1 MFKIPGPVLWIVL
14 CLAVGVLVVDTLLV
28 AYIFYRRLSR
38 NRYFQKKDA
47 TRRKHAAVVRSFLE
61 LDASLEHAIST
72 LRGAS
77 SKPERHAVQ
86 EMLLDGITPANR
98 SMVTEALL
106 RLGFVEQWA
115 KEAFGWSRGRQL
127 VAHVVEGAP
136 LPVSPRKSFQRI
148 RGMRLFCVRRARAVF
163 ELGQLDGEF
172 AQVFMEE
179 AQHDPSP
186 YVGRANVA
194 AMGQNREPYAVAVLL
209 ELMRQAVEGTNGLP
223 VLSIKTALVRYPL
236 TELPRFASFLSDSN
250 SRFRFLVVDTIREI
264 CDNCRFTLGIQ
275 DFPESISRWF
285 LDQAKQD
292 SSVDVRARS
301 ARVVRHFHDQA
312 AVAALR
318 ALIQDENEFVRL
330 HAVRSCADPYYSAL
344 IPDVVCKL
352 ADTKWRVREAAVK
365 TLAAFGREGRT
376 QLAAYFLDTTDLY
389 ASEQIVDEMQRGGI
403 ISELLPVLGSD
414 GPDSSLMMQVC
425 SRMVSMGKTSLLT
438 ELLAREIRMGRLANA
453 SLEVQNQAQET
464 AQKAKVQLLDV
475 LAASPTPQFM
485 ATVRSLARRKR
496 DDLQSKARS
505 ILQSGIAP
513 GKAAS
518 AAAGRA

>member
-1 MFKIPGPVLWIVL
+1 MFRIPDPILWIVL
-14 CLAVGVLVVDTLLV
+14 CLAIGVLLVDVILV

-47 TRRKHAAVVRSFLE
+47 TRRKHAAVVRSFLD
-61 LDASLEHAIST
+61 LDVSLEHAIST

-77 SKPERHAVQ
+77 SKPERHAVR

-136 LPVSPRKSFQRI
+136 LPAFSQKKFQRI
-148 RGMRLFCVRRARAVF
+148 RRMRLFCVRRARAVS

-209 ELMRQAVEGTNGLP
+209 ELMRQAVEGKNGLP
-223 VLSIKTALVRYPL
+223 VLSIKTALVRYSL
-236 TELPRFASFLSDSN
+236 TELPRFAGFLGDPN
-250 SRFRFLVVDTIREI
+250 PRFRFLVVDTIREI
-264 CDNCRFTLGIQ
+264 CDNSRFTLGIQ
-275 DFPESISRWF
+275 DFPDDISRWF

-301 ARVVRHFHDQA
+301 ARVIRHFHAPDA
-312 AVAALR
+312 IVALR
-318 ALIQDENEFVRL
+318 DLILDPNEFVRL

-344 IPDVVCKL
+344 IPDVVQKL

-376 QLAAYFLDTTDLY
+376 QLAGYFLATTDLY

-403 ISELLPVLGSD
+403 ISDLLPALGGD
-414 GPDSSLMMQVC
+414 GPDSWLMRKVC

-438 ELLAREIRMGRLANA
+438 ELLGREIRMGRLTDA
-453 SLEVQNQAQET
+453 SPEEQSQAQET

-475 LAASPTPQFM
+475 LAMSPTPQFM
-485 ATVRSLARRKR
+485 ITVRSLARRKR

-505 ILQSGIAP
+505 ILQSGIGP
-513 GKAAS
+513 GKAAPV
-518 AAAGRA
+518 AAGRA